1 MSVEIRKANAGDLPS
16 ILAVD
21 ESAEREERRYDYIS
35 RAIRG
40 EHDRSVLVL
49 ILDEELVGFTVSGE
63 FFGHPFLELIAT
75 SPSLRRRGV
84 ASALMT
90 NLEAAIEGD
99 RIFVSA
105 NESNIIM
112 RQLLI
117 KRGYRVSGMVEN
129 LDPSDPEIFFVVFKS
144 AIDAQI
150 ASE

>member
-1 MSVEIRKANAGDLPS
+1 MSVEIRAANAADLRS

-40 EHDRSVLVL
+40 EHERSVLVL
-49 ILDEELVGFTVSGE
+49 ILDEELVGFTVSGD

-75 SPSLRRRGV
+75 SPGLRRRGG
-84 ASALMT
+84 ASALLA

-99 RIFVSA
+99 RMFVSA
-105 NESNIIM
+105 NESNDIM
-112 RQLLI
+112 RQLLV

-129 LDPSDPEIFFVVFKS
+129 LDPGDPEIFFVIFKS

-150 ASE
+150 ASD

>member
-1 MSVEIRKANAGDLPS
+1 MSVEIRAANAADLRS

-40 EHDRSVLVL
+40 EHERSVLVL
-49 ILDEELVGFTVSGE
+49 ILDEELVGFTVSGD

-75 SPSLRRRGV
+75 SPGLRRRGV
-84 ASALMT
+84 ASALLA

-99 RIFVSA
+99 RMFVSA
-105 NESNIIM
+105 NESNDIM
-112 RQLLI
+112 RQLLV

-129 LDPSDPEIFFVVFKS
+129 LDPGDPEIFFVIFKS

-150 ASE
+150 ASD